1 MKTADKGFT
10 LVEVVIIL
18 VVVGILA
25 AISIP
30 LLFRIFQVTAEDAT
44 RNEMQNLKQA
54 MIGNPTKLNGTVRAD
69 FGFLGD
75 IGCLPTTAFPSAPAL
90 DRLLT
95 AGTLPTPFNF
105 NAAKQAGAGW
115 NGPYITGAATG
126 QATAEFENDQWGN
139 PYTYL
144 PAAGVCPM
152 TATLTSNG
160 PDGTLSTSD
169 DITLS
174 IVSIEGT
181 TTTVRGVLKT
191 SAGDRVPSAPVDI
204 NYPVNGTLTT
214 STFTTDTNGVYTS
227 NISIPFGKRSVQPR
241 PTLVYAP
248 NTGMSETGSGGQAIQ
263 FTIFNMSSSAVTIT
277 SLVATFNDPNTTYQG
292 VVWNGVL
299 VNSATLSSGQ
309 TATFSAPRTIAL
321 STSTPPAQ
329 AVIVDKPDVQLPDL
343 IVFPQGTSALIE
355 LLNFNNP
362 SNSSVVGIPF
372 TITFSNGSVIR
383 FTPANGG

>member
-1 MKTADKGFT
+1 M
-10 LVEVVIIL
+10 V
-18 VVVGILA
+18 
-25 AISIP
+25 S
-30 LLFRIFQVTAEDAT
+30 AEDAT

-214 STFTTDTNGVYTS
+214 TTATSDTNGVYS
-227 NISIPFGKRSVQPR
+227 FSSIPFGKRSVQPR
-241 PTLVYAP
+241 PTLVYSP
-248 NTGMSETGSGGQAIQ
+248 NTAVTTNTGSTLQFAIL
-263 FTIFNMSSSAVTIT
+263 NMSSSSVTIT
-277 SLVATFNDPNTTYQG
+277 NLTATFNSPGNNYQG
-292 VVWNGVL
+292 IFWNGTR
-299 VNSATLSSGQ
+299 VNNQTRTSGQ
-309 TATFSAPRTIAL
+309 TANFSPSQTIAG
-321 STSTPPAQ
+321 TSTTPPPQ
-329 AVIVDKPDVQLPDL
+329 VVIIDEPDVQLPDL
-343 IVFPQGTSALIE
+343 IVFPQGTNALVV
-355 LLNFNNP
+355 LDNWNN
-362 SNSSVVGIPF
+362 SITGIPI
-372 TITFSNGSVIR
+372 TITFSNGSVVR
-383 FTPANGG
+383 FTPLFGG